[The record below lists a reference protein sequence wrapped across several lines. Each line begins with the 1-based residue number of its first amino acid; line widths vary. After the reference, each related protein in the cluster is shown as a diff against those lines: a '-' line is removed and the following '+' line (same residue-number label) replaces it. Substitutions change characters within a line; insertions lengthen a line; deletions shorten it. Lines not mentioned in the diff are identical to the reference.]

1 MADHRHHQMFLVSIF
16 CKEPDTNISPL
27 YKKIHTLGYA
37 SDRLT
42 VSRTTNRLMLLGSPP
57 DMVHGEMPH
66 SACRLHIQMYDFKC
80 SKTDNVVYY
89 TALFLKN
96 QVFIYNLI
104 NNIFTK

>member
-1 MADHRHHQMFLVSIF
+1 VADHRHHQMFLVSIF

-66 SACRLHIQMYDFKC
+66 SACRLHIQMYEINESLK
-80 SKTDNVVYY
+80 SQQRNYTVY
-89 TALFLKN
+89 LHKN
-96 QVFIYNLI
+96 QVFTH
-104 NNIFTK
+104 IF